1 MLFAHLKNFS
11 KSPPSGTM
19 VKPGDVVGLTGNT
32 GFSTGP
38 HLHFEMRR
46 NGRHFDPEPYLRNA
60 KKKVG
65 YQLVAVALLLKW
77 CNLCQPSNPTSTK
90 YFRRTL

>member
-65 YQLVAVALLLKW
+65 YQLVAVMLLLEVVQ
-77 CNLCQPSNPTSTK
+77 LMPAE
-90 YFRRTL
+90 

>member
-1 MLFAHLKNFS
+1 
-11 KSPPSGTM
+11 M

-46 NGRHFDPEPYLRNA
+46 NGRHFNPEPYLRNA

-65 YQLVAVALLLKW
+65 YQLVAVMLLRSGATYASRVIR
-77 CNLCQPSNPTSTK
+77 QAQK